1 MSQYDARAKR
11 CLTLHLNFI
20 QITVCFKYARYVLR
34 ISCKK
39 LKGINFISTYVI
51 RE

>member
-20 QITVCFKYARYVLR
+20 QITLVCFKYARYVLR

-39 LKGINFISTYVI
+39 LK
-51 RE
+51 E